1 MRTCPN
7 CGHQNG
13 ENDRFCSN
21 CGAPLATA
29 QSEQEPV
36 SATPPTSTPSGMPSP
51 VSFDVPPGA
60 SVEDEWRMSS
70 LGPPPSKKRPLWLWI
85 VIALIG
91 LCLLTCVGLI
101 GFGLTDTG
109 QRFFE
114 DLATEAANQATQA
127 AD

>member
-1 MRTCPN
+1 
-7 CGHQNG
+7 
-13 ENDRFCSN
+13 
-21 CGAPLATA
+21 
-29 QSEQEPV
+29 
-36 SATPPTSTPSGMPSP
+36 
-51 VSFDVPPGA
+51 
-60 SVEDEWRMSS
+60 
-70 LGPPPSKKRPLWLWI
+70 
-85 VIALIG
+85 

>member
-1 MRTCPN
+1 
-7 CGHQNG
+7 
-13 ENDRFCSN
+13 
-21 CGAPLATA
+21 
-29 QSEQEPV
+29 
-36 SATPPTSTPSGMPSP
+36 MPSP

-114 DLATEAANQATQA
+114 GLATEAANQATQA